1 MGETTRKL
9 NRKALWAGRTLSGLA
24 AAALFADAMGKL
36 LEAPPVIEG
45 TTQLGFHRDAVFT
58 LGVILFTCVLTYV
71 IPRTSIIGALLL
83 TGYLGGAV
91 ATHVRVESPLL
102 THILSP
108 IYVAIVLW
116 CGLLLRDARLR
127 TLLPLRSAS

>member
-9 NRKALWAGRTLSGLA
+9 NRKALWAGRTLSALA

-36 LEAPPVIEG
+36 LEVPPVIEG

-102 THILSP
+102 THILTP
-108 IYVAIVLW
+108 IYVAMVLW
-116 CGLLLRDARLR
+116 GGLLLRDARLR
-127 TLLPLRSAS
+127 TLLTVRSAS